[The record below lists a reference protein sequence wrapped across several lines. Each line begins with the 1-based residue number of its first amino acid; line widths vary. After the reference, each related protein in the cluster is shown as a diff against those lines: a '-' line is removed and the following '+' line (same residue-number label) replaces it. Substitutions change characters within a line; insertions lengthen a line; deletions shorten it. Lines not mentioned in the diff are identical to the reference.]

1 LSFKV
6 YIPARFAA
14 TRLPGKPL
22 LDIAG
27 KPLIQH
33 VWERACD
40 SGASEVVIA
49 ADDERIVRAAQLF
62 GATVCLTSPELASG
76 TDRIAA
82 AVKDRAEA
90 PDTVIVNLQGDEPL
104 MPAAVIR
111 QVAERAG
118 DDDCHIATVCEPLC
132 EEQVFDPNVVKVV
145 CDRNHYALYFSRA
158 PIPWDRNA
166 FNACVEGQAVPNL
179 QHYRRHVGIYGYT
192 ADYLARFVALP
203 AAEIEQIELLEQ
215 LRALAQGAR
224 IAVPDAVADCGTGVD
239 TPADLAR
246 VRASG
251 MLSERGR

>member
-1 LSFKV
+1 
-6 YIPARFAA
+6 
-14 TRLPGKPL
+14 
-22 LDIAG
+22 
-27 KPLIQH
+27 
-33 VWERACD
+33 
-40 SGASEVVIA
+40 
-49 ADDERIVRAAQLF
+49 
-62 GATVCLTSPELASG
+62 
-76 TDRIAA
+76 
-82 AVKDRAEA
+82 
-90 PDTVIVNLQGDEPL
+90 
-104 MPAAVIR
+104 VIR